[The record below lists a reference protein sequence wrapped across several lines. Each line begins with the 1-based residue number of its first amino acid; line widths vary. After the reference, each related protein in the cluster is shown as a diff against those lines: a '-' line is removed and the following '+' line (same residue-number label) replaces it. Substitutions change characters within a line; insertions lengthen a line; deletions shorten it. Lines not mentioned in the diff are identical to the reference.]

1 MHRGNK
7 FFLIIPEIIL
17 KKFLRRYPDDI
28 YDRQWFPSREGSNAI
43 STAISTTQPI
53 NVSSSSNKVPAKVMQ
68 TAVTYAGGQTLAL
81 NVTNLRLGF
90 YNSNNHLAFYFAEID
105 PQAVNQSR
113 IFDLY
118 VNEQLEF
125 ANISVLQL
133 SGGLM
138 CSTLEIIV
146 GNITLN
152 NTAKLVQ
159 LIPHADSALGPILNA
174 YELFDWTNMPS
185 LTFPSDG
192 KSTDSCTLH
201 QFAFLLKPTDQCR
214 PVLDLIAI

>member
-1 MHRGNK
+1 
-7 FFLIIPEIIL
+7 
-17 KKFLRRYPDDI
+17 
-28 YDRQWFPSREGSNAI
+28 
-43 STAISTTQPI
+43 
-53 NVSSSSNKVPAKVMQ
+53 MQ
-68 TAVTYAGGQTLAL
+68 TAETYARGQTLTL
-81 NVTNLRLGF
+81 NMTDVVLGF
-90 YNSNNHLAFYFAEID
+90 SNMDCYLAFYFAEID

-138 CSTLEIIV
+138 YSTLEIIV
-146 GNITLN
+146 GNITLS

-159 LIPHADSALGPILNA
+159 LIPHANSALGPILNA
-174 YELFDWTNMPS
+174 YELFDWTSMPS

-192 KSTDSCTLH
+192 KSIDSCTLH
-201 QFAFLLKPTDQCR
+201 QFALLLKPTDQCC
-214 PVLDLIAI
+214 PVLDFVGSALQGRDIIVMHTKVWYPYIWRSCGVHYQNVFGITKGSTWASPC

>member
-1 MHRGNK
+1 
-7 FFLIIPEIIL
+7 
-17 KKFLRRYPDDI
+17 
-28 YDRQWFPSREGSNAI
+28 
-43 STAISTTQPI
+43 
-53 NVSSSSNKVPAKVMQ
+53 MQ

>member
-1 MHRGNK
+1 M
-7 FFLIIPEIIL
+7 
-17 KKFLRRYPDDI
+17 
-28 YDRQWFPSREGSNAI
+28 
-43 STAISTTQPI
+43 QPI

-68 TAVTYAGGQTLAL
+68 TAETYARGQTLTL
-81 NVTNLRLGF
+81 NMTDVGLGF
-90 YNSNNHLAFYFAEID
+90 SDRDYYLAFYFAEID

-138 CSTLEIIV
+138 YSTLEIIV
-146 GNITLN
+146 GNITLR

-174 YELFDWTNMPS
+174 YELFEWISMSS

-192 KSTDSCTLH
+192 KSIDSCT
-201 QFAFLLKPTDQCR
+201 LKPTDQCC
-214 PVLDLIAI
+214 PVLDFVGSALQGRDIIVMHPETGQSLVSLHLTIMWSPLSKCFSHN